1 MRKLVLVLAMAGLL
15 SAALYAG
22 WRWQHEWRFVE
33 KTDNAYVHADIS
45 VISPTVPG
53 YVDSVRVADNQ
64 LVKAGDVLVTLV
76 DRDYAAR
83 VAEAAANVVSEQAAI
98 VGIDSRLMLQLSLIE
113 QAEAAVAGAQAEL
126 TRSRRDYERLQAL
139 RRDDVVSRQRLETVE
154 ADFAK
159 ATALMA
165 SARAAAAAERQR
177 LDVLQSER
185 VLADAKVA
193 EARAVQTVAEVD
205 LANTVIRAP
214 VDGVVGNRG
223 VQAGHYVRAGTNL
236 LSVVPLP
243 AVYLVA
249 NFKET
254 QIGRMRTGQRVRIAI
269 DAFPDTPLEGRI
281 DSVAPASGARFSLLP
296 PENASG
302 NFTKV
307 VQRIPVRIALL
318 PDHPLKGR
326 LRPGLSAV
334 VSVDICDAGIQQE
347 GAGGIFGA
355 IAADPALAEREA
367 PNPASNPGPS
377 PAR

>member
-1 MRKLVLVLAMAGLL
+1 MRKLVLMLAVAGLL

-22 WRWQHEWRFVE
+22 WQWQHEWRFVE

-64 LVKAGDVLVTLV
+64 PVRAGDVLVTLV
-76 DRDYAAR
+76 DSDYAAR
-83 VAEAAANVVSEQAAI
+83 VAEAAANVVSAQAAI
-98 VGIDSRLMLQLSLIE
+98 IGIDSRLLLQLSLIE
-113 QAEAAVAGAQAEL
+113 QAEAAAAGAQAEL

-159 ATALMA
+159 ATAAMA
-165 SARAAAAAERQR
+165 SARAALAAERQR

-185 VLADAKVA
+185 VLADARVE
-193 EARAVQTVAEVD
+193 EARAVQNVAEVD

-223 VQAGHYVRAGTNL
+223 VQVGHYVRAGTNL

-243 AVYLVA
+243 HVHVVA

-254 QIGRMRTGQRVRIAI
+254 QIGRMRIGQRVRIKI

-281 DSVAPASGARFSLLP
+281 DSFAPASGARFSLLP

-307 VQRIPVRIALL
+307 VQRVPVRISL
-318 PDHPLKGR
+318 PQDHPLKEW

-334 VSVDICDAGIQQE
+334 VSVDVRDSGE
-347 GAGGIFGA
+347 
-355 IAADPALAEREA
+355 
-367 PNPASNPGPS
+367 
-377 PAR
+377 

>member
-1 MRKLVLVLAMAGLL
+1 MRKLVLMLAVVGLL

-139 RRDDVVSRQRLETVE
+139 RRDDVVSRQRLETAE

-165 SARAAAAAERQR
+165 SARAAVAAERQR

-307 VQRIPVRIALL
+307 VQRIPVRIAL
-318 PDHPLKGR
+318 PQDHPLKGR

-334 VSVDICDAGIQQE
+334 VSVDIRDAGIQQE

-367 PNPASNPGPS
+367 PSPASKPGAS
-377 PAR
+377 LAR